1 MTLSVHDIE
10 NSIAHLPLNE
20 QLLLL
25 ERIAH
30 QIRLNSQLNTMAYDP
45 QIQNELQ
52 QIQQEF
58 AIAELDGLVES

>member
-10 NSIAHLPLNE
+10 NTIARLPLNE

-45 QIQNELQ
+45 QIQDELL

-58 AIAELDGLVES
+58 AIAELDGLTEL

>member
-10 NSIAHLPLNE
+10 NTIARLPLSE

-25 ERIAH
+25 ERITH
-30 QIRLNSQLNTMAYDP
+30 QIRLNSQLNTMAHDP
-45 QIQNELQ
+45 QIQNELL

-58 AIAELDGLVES
+58 AIAELDGLTES

>member
-10 NSIAHLPLNE
+10 NSIAHLPLHE

-30 QIRLNSQLNTMAYDP
+30 QIRLNSQLSTMAHDP
-45 QIQNELQ
+45 QIQDELL

-58 AIAELDGLVES
+58 AIAELDGLTES